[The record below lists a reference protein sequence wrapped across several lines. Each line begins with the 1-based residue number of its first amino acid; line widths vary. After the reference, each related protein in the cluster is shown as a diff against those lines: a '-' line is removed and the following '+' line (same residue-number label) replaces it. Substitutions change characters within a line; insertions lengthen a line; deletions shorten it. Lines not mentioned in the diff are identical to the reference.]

1 MRKRAARTGLVVLLL
16 SVLLPVQV
24 SLASPP
30 FAATPLAVT
39 HVNSAPSY
47 QSMLTPANAA
57 AFNASDALLLPVPLP
72 SR

>member
-39 HVNSAPSY
+39 RVNSAPSY
-47 QSMLTPANAA
+47 V
-57 AFNASDALLLPVPLP
+57 DA
-72 SR
+72 RERGCFQRI